1 MKAKFFCKTGILA
14 GAKYVIDL
22 EARIGKDANNHIVL
36 DTKIVSGQH
45 ARIFF
50 DDKEKSYFLE
60 DLQSRNGTRLDGLR
74 VAEAERL
81 GDLHVITLA
90 EKFDFIFQLVAT
102 DGRATQGQAA
112 QERTVDGRTADER
125 TTQGQAGQKTA
136 VTPPREAPRQMP
148 TAKPSEVTKLKQDL
162 APLPDL
168 RQSRKTVVTEDD
180 LQKTVPG
187 GRVAMP
193 LGGLD
198 KDATARPKDDLQKTM
213 PGGRVVMPPG
223 GLDKDATTRPK
234 DDLQKTMPGGRV
246 VMPPGGL
253 DKDATARPLD
263 ELQKTVPGGRVVMPP
278 GGLDKDA
285 TARPKDDLQK
295 TMPGGQVVIPPVF
308 DKDATAR
315 PKDDLQKT
323 MPGGQVVI
331 PPVFDKDTTGRSK
344 GDVPKTASTTAT
356 FFLEIKR
363 VGKEATMFTLKE
375 GENIVGRLQDCDIPI
390 DDVSISRQ
398 HAVVTVKSR
407 RVMVKDLGSKN
418 RTFIGDR
425 EITEEVE
432 IRLDTRLKFG
442 AVEAHLLYKK
452 G

>member
-1 MKAKFFCKTGILA
+1 MKAKFFCKTGLLA
-14 GAKYVIDL
+14 GAKYVIDR

-50 DDKEKSYFLE
+50 DDKEKGYFLE

-74 VAEAERL
+74 ITEAERL
-81 GDLHVITLA
+81 SDLHVITLA
-90 EKFDFIFQLVAT
+90 EKFDFIFQLVAA
-102 DGRATQGQAA
+102 DGQAADERAA
-112 QERTVDGRTADER
+112 QERPIERRTADGR
-125 TTQGQAGQKTA
+125 IGQKTTVA
-136 VTPPREAPRQMP
+136 PPREAPRQAP
-148 TAKPSEVTKLKQDL
+148 TAKPGEVTKLNQGL

-168 RQSRKTVVTEDD
+168 RQSGKTVVADRSKDD

-198 KDATARPKDDLQKTM
+198 KDATPRPQDDLQKTK
-213 PGGRVVMPPG
+213 PGGQVAMPSG
-223 GLDKDATTRPK
+223 GF
-234 DDLQKTMPGGRV
+234 
-246 VMPPGGL
+246 
-253 DKDATARPLD
+253 DKDATARPQD
-263 ELQKTVPGGRVVMPP
+263 DLQKTVPGGRVVMPA

-285 TARPKDDLQK
+285 TARPQDDLQK
-295 TMPGGQVVIPPVF
+295 TI
-308 DKDATAR
+308 
-315 PKDDLQKT
+315 
-323 MPGGQVVI
+323 PGGQVVI
-331 PPVFDKDTTGRSK
+331 PPVFDKDTASRSK
-344 GDVPKTASTTAT
+344 SDALKTPPTAAT

-363 VGKEATMFTLKE
+363 AGKDATMFTLKE
-375 GENIVGRLQDCDIPI
+375 GENIVGRLPDCDIYI

-425 EITEEVE
+425 EITDEVE

-442 AVEAHLLYKK
+442 AVEAYLLYKK

>member
-1 MKAKFFCKTGILA
+1 MKAKFFCKTGLLA
-14 GAKYVIDL
+14 GAKYVIDR

-50 DDKEKSYFLE
+50 DDKEKGYFLE

-74 VAEAERL
+74 ITEAERL
-81 GDLHVITLA
+81 SDLHVITLA
-90 EKFDFIFQLVAT
+90 EKFDFIFQLVAA
-102 DGRATQGQAA
+102 DGQAADERAA
-112 QERTVDGRTADER
+112 QERPIERRTADGR
-125 TTQGQAGQKTA
+125 IGQKTTVA
-136 VTPPREAPRQMP
+136 PPREAPRQAP
-148 TAKPSEVTKLKQDL
+148 TAKPGEVTKLNQGL

-168 RQSRKTVVTEDD
+168 RQSGKTVVADRSKDD

-198 KDATARPKDDLQKTM
+198 KDATPRPQDDLQKTK
-213 PGGRVVMPPG
+213 PGGQVAMPSG
-223 GLDKDATTRPK
+223 GFDKN
-234 DDLQKTMPGGRV
+234 
-246 VMPPGGL
+246 
-253 DKDATARPLD
+253 ATARPQD
-263 ELQKTVPGGRVVMPP
+263 DLQKTVPGGRVVMPA

-285 TARPKDDLQK
+285 TARPQDDLQK
-295 TMPGGQVVIPPVF
+295 TVPGGRVVMPAGGL

-315 PKDDLQKT
+315 PQDDLQKT
-323 MPGGQVVI
+323 VPGGRVVMPAGGLDKDATARPQDDLQKTIPGGQVVI
-331 PPVFDKDTTGRSK
+331 PPVFDKDTASRSK
-344 GDVPKTASTTAT
+344 SDALKTPPTAAT

-363 VGKEATMFTLKE
+363 AGKDATMFTLKE
-375 GENIVGRLQDCDIPI
+375 GENIVGRLPDCDIYI

-425 EITEEVE
+425 EITDEVE

-442 AVEAHLLYKK
+442 AVEAYLLYKK